1 MQIHLF
7 NQAAIVGL
15 QANNSY
21 MVLDRVD
28 GSETNPALLGPLRP
42 GVNKIPFS
50 LDDLPYFDTNFMC
63 NPVAQLKCDDYDDE
77 DGEVWDAPLK
87 RAANVSTRIFACA
100 TENSDSYLR
109 GEYIPRET
117 RVTFCESDFK

>member
-63 NPVAQLKCDDYDDE
+63 DPVAHLKCGDYDDE
-77 DGEVWDAPLK
+77 EVWDAPLK
-87 RAANVSTRIFACA
+87 RAPNVSTSIFAYA
-100 TENSDSYLR
+100 TDNSDSYLR

-117 RVTFCESDFK
+117 KVTFCESNIK